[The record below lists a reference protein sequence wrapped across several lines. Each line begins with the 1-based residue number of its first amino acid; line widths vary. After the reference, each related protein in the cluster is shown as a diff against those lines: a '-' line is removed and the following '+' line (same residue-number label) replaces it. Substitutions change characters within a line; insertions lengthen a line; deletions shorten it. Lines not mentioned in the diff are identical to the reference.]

1 MFRLKLKLNSDNMI
15 DISTI
20 IFTILYFIPISIT
33 FPEILRKPLLVLGFV
48 SLAIAV
54 FAKNY
59 KYFIIMI
66 LTLLFLMA
74 YYYVSW
80 SSEIDFFSYIFP
92 AFVSVEFGIVS
103 MMVLDGKFQLSKKV
117 IWFLLAITFITA
129 ITSII
134 GLQQYPLAIRTLAK
148 SATDDNASLQHLY
161 RQHNI
166 AGWGLL
172 FAMAFLEGPLLFLY
186 KKTKK
191 WIFLFMLV
199 LDGICVL
206 LSQLAF
212 AIILMFIVIFLVF
225 INGQQKKIILR
236 IIPFFILVLI
246 MWFERE
252 RVLETLYNL
261 AVKYNLDILQ
271 LRVSNLHSLL
281 LLKDTSGDAGTRFEL
296 YINSFNSF
304 ISHPFGLFFVSRSSR
319 AGMLGFHSEFF
330 DMIGATGVFGCI
342 AIGSFISA
350 FVIRIKKIKEH
361 YYKRFY
367 ASMWGNFIIMF
378 IINPVITQPHVW
390 IATFLVPAIL
400 VMDKPDQKYEV
411 TL

>member
-1 MFRLKLKLNSDNMI
+1 MFGLKFKLNSDNMI

-48 SLAIAV
+48 FLAIAV
-54 FAKNY
+54 LAKNY
-59 KYFIIMI
+59 KYFVIMI
-66 LTLLFLMA
+66 LTLLFLIA

-212 AIILMFIVIFLVF
+212 AIILMFVVIFLVF

-236 IIPFFILVLI
+236 IIPFFILALI
-246 MWFERE
+246 MWFQRE

-261 AVKYNLDILQ
+261 AVKYDLDVLQ

-304 ISHPFGLFFVSRSSR
+304 ISHPFGLFFLSRNSR

-350 FVIRIKKIKEH
+350 FFIRIKKIKEH
-361 YYKRFY
+361 YFKRFY
-367 ASMWGNFIIMF
+367 AIMWGNFIIMF

-390 IATFLVPAIL
+390 IAAFLVPAIL